1 MSNQT
6 QEPEMPAAIST
17 ETLNEWAQATFDV
30 PTFNQLAP
38 EQIDVF
44 DQERN
49 KQWQAYREHQQQ
61 QWQLRIAR
69 ITESILNPQPRN
81 ADAKPTNPRQA
92 QIDEWIAAGN
102 SQATIKQKLDYFDKL
117 DANKQAEQ
125 AKAESREQRQALK
138 KALIGIDDKLL
149 HPNTSRTEKAE
160 LLKQRFEIA
169 NQLKQ

>member
-1 MSNQT
+1 MSNPT
-6 QEPEMPAAIST
+6 QEPEMPAAISI
-17 ETLNEWAQATFDV
+17 EVLNEWAQATFDV

-61 QWQLRIAR
+61 QWAQRITR

-81 ADAKPTNPRQA
+81 ADRPTNPRQA

-102 SQATIKQKLDYFDKL
+102 SEIVVKQKLAYLDKL
-117 DANKQAEQ
+117 DASKQTEQ

-138 KALIGIDDKLL
+138 RALIDIDDKLL
-149 HPNTSRTEKAE
+149 NRNTSRTEKAE

>member
-117 DANKQAEQ
+117 EANKQAEQ

-138 KALIGIDDKLL
+138 KALIDIDDKLL